1 MINVQYF
8 IKYLNNFTDLFP
20 PYKIVEGLLEGKE
33 HLEGS
38 RKYVIHISSLK
49 IEVDKYTFDIL
60 MIGETLKVRH
70 TRLNK
75 AINIDRLIPE
85 QGPV

>member
-1 MINVQYF
+1 LKLINYITKF
-8 IKYLNNFTDLFP
+8 IYDFFDIFP
-20 PYKIVEGLLEGKE
+20 PYVIVEGLLEGKE
-33 HLEGS
+33 HIEGS
-38 RKYVIHISSLK
+38 SEYRIHISSQK
-49 IEVDKYTFDIL
+49 IEVDSYTFDIL

-70 TRLNK
+70 TRSNK

>member
-1 MINVQYF
+1 MLLINYVKQGIF
-8 IKYLNNFTDLFP
+8 HCFDLLP
-20 PYKIVEGLLEGKE
+20 PYRILEGLLEGKE
-33 HLEGS
+33 HVEGS
-38 RKYVIHISSLK
+38 SEYKIHVSSQK
-49 IEVDKYTFDIL
+49 IEVDSHTFDIL

-70 TRLNK
+70 TRSNK

>member
-1 MINVQYF
+1 MQYF
-8 IKYLNNFTDLFP
+8 TKYLNGFIDLFP
-20 PYKIVEGLLEGKE
+20 PYKIIEGLLEGKE

-38 RKYVIHISSLK
+38 SIYVIYISSLK
-49 IEVDKYTFDIL
+49 IEVDSYTFDIL
-60 MIGETLKVRH
+60 MIGERLKVRH

-85 QGPV
+85 QGPG

>member
-1 MINVQYF
+1 M
-8 IKYLNNFTDLFP
+8 KYLNNFIDFFP

-33 HLEGS
+33 HIEGS
-38 RKYVIHISSLK
+38 KIYVIYIASLK
-49 IEVDKYTFDIL
+49 IEVDSYTFDIL
-60 MIGETLKVRH
+60 MIGERLKIRF

>member
-1 MINVQYF
+1 M
-8 IKYLNNFTDLFP
+8 
-20 PYKIVEGLLEGKE
+20 IVEGLLEGKE
-33 HLEGS
+33 HIEGS
-38 RKYVIHISSLK
+38 SEYRIHISSQK
-49 IEVDKYTFDIL
+49 IKVDSYTFDIL

-70 TRLNK
+70 TRSNK